1 MKASNIC
8 YLSLFLLFTILF
20 SCKSAQGLSKE
31 EKIQLIDEKVQ
42 TQQYTFEARQ
52 ANPAYGNTIHL
63 TSSYTLTV
71 RPDSVI
77 AYLPYFGRAY
87 SAPNPGD
94 EGGIKFVSTDF
105 DYSVSEKE
113 KGVYKIA
120 IGINDNPNNFD
131 LSLLIG
137 ENGRGTLYVNQNNKQ
152 SISFYGDIE

>member
-8 YLSLFLLFTILF
+8 YLSLFLLLAILF

-31 EKIQLIDEKVQ
+31 EMIQHIDEKVQ
-42 TQQYTFEARQ
+42 TQRYAFEATQ

-71 RPDSVI
+71 SPDSVI

-87 SAPNPGD
+87 SAPNPTD

-105 DYSVSEKE
+105 DYSVSHKE
-113 KGVYKIA
+113 KGVYKVA
-120 IGINDNPNNFD
+120 IEINDNPNNYN
-131 LSLLIG
+131 LSLIIG
-137 ENGRGTLYVNQNNKQ
+137 ENGRGTLYVNQTNKQ
-152 SISFYGDIE
+152 GITFYGNIE